1 MIHDVILSLL
11 SEKESSVIKEL
22 LVSRGNRRNPP
33 NFVKSNLFLQTLEIS
48 SNFIHPAEMKTL
60 KDINKISNQYRDIR
74 KFIALYNSCAN
85 ENAQLTLGVEGN
97 SLSTG
102 FYLQAFAN
110 GLEQAIECYQN
121 TVVDLEKKFLRKPT
135 LSLMF
140 IYVEVE
146 KFRPLFEFL
155 SRMISSVKTQRLF
168 GCQILQ
174 YLQDNV
180 LHGDKSIMKAVQM

>member
-1 MIHDVILSLL
+1 MTLRYFPINHSL
-11 SEKESSVIKEL
+11 
-22 LVSRGNRRNPP
+22 
-33 NFVKSNLFLQTLEIS
+33 FQTLEIS

-60 KDINKISNQYRDIR
+60 KDINKISNHYRNIR
-74 KFIALYNSCAN
+74 NFIALYSSCAN
-85 ENAQLTLGVEGN
+85 ENAQLALGVEAN
-97 SLSTG
+97 PFPPG

-110 GLEQAIECYQN
+110 GLDQALESYHDM
-121 TVVDLEKKFLRKPT
+121 VVDLEKKFLRKPT

-155 SRMISSVKTQRLF
+155 SRMISSVKTQKLF

>member
-1 MIHDVILSLL
+1 
-11 SEKESSVIKEL
+11 
-22 LVSRGNRRNPP
+22 
-33 NFVKSNLFLQTLEIS
+33 
-48 SNFIHPAEMKTL
+48 MKTL

-74 KFIALYNSCAN
+74 RFIALYSSCAN
-85 ENAQLTLGVEGN
+85 ENSQLALDVETN
-97 SLSTG
+97 SLAPG

-110 GLEQAIECYQN
+110 GLDQAMEPYHQ

-140 IYVEVE
+140 IFHEME

-155 SRMISSVKTQRLF
+155 TRMMSSVKTQHLF
-168 GCQILQ
+168 GCNILQ